1 MSKYWVGDYEYGGMD
16 EDEALYY
23 MAEKGRTS
31 EIPWG
36 AAVKLYFN
44 FPELRDNLEWEYPEL
59 RDEYDYYERT
69 GEPPYELRDEYD
81 YDYCGFYNRYEWR

>member
-44 FPELRDNLEWEYPEL
+44 VPGLRDNLEWE
-59 RDEYDYYERT
+59 
-69 GEPPYELRDEYD
+69 
-81 YDYCGFYNRYEWR
+81 